1 MIESFHTQ
9 KLPSIRSHFSTGGG
23 LQNKVKFPL
32 VFIFISPNRI
42 VTPVLLCAV
51 GSVCVCEIHLAV
63 MLTARQQERQDKC
76 ENNSK
81 RRVKSEKFHLM
92 RRRLVSTF
100 SAMRSNDTCAKDY
113 GGIPAT
119 LLYVAASMLG
129 IETKSRKM

>member
-42 VTPVLLCAV
+42 VTPALLCAV
-51 GSVCVCEIHLAV
+51 GSVCVCEY
-63 MLTARQQERQDKC
+63 
-76 ENNSK
+76 SK

-100 SAMRSNDTCAKDY
+100 SAMRFNDTCAKDY

-129 IETKSRKM
+129 VETKSRKM